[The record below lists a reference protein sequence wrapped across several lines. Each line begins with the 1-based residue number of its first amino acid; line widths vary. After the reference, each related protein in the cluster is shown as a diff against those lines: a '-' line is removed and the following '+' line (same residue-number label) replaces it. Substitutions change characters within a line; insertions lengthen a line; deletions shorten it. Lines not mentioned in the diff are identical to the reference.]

1 VKNSMQ
7 LLHRLPG
14 RVRVRIGK
22 GLGSAAR
29 IESNCR
35 RLPQV
40 YAANYTEQTGTLLL
54 YYNASF
60 SEYKVLLHVKE
71 ILSDYNRTA
80 DQLDCKKSETAALP
94 SKILKNI
101 LAITVYATEHFLIPT
116 RKTEQSVLRR
126 LISPTVLALLFASK
140 QIIRS
145 GVESITAT
153 RQVNATTLT
162 AVAILAA
169 AFKGKAGSALIIVT
183 LSNFGEMLTEY
194 TANKTRNYITS
205 MLKLDVPYVWR
216 VENDGNERRVHINT
230 LVPGDTIAV
239 FIGEKISV
247 DGIIVQGMGAVDESS
262 LTGEFMPREL
272 LKGSRVYAGS
282 ILKSGQIQIQADRVG
297 DDTAVTR
304 MIKLIELAQ
313 SRRAPIQ
320 SQADKMA
327 QSLVP
332 VSLAMAVVVYAL
344 TKDWSRVM
352 NMLFIDYA
360 CGLTL
365 STTTA
370 ISAAIGKA
378 AKHGILIKGGQYIE
392 LLSEVDTL
400 VFDKTGT
407 LTEGRPVIRNIY
419 NFNNYT
425 QEEIIRYAAS
435 AEEHSSHP
443 FADAFLQYAKEQ
455 KLSIPEH
462 GEVLNILGRGIQ
474 AEVDGSTVLVGND
487 LLMLEHQVELGL
499 RQTEDLQ
506 TAADEATIYVACN
519 GKLMGMIS
527 VHDPVRV
534 GMSRTINQLRRQGID
549 EIILLTGDKK
559 QTASHISSKLF
570 FDNYHA
576 ELLPEDKANLIK
588 SYRQAG
594 SRVMMVGDGINDA
607 PALAH
612 ADVGVTLGG
621 KRTDLAME
629 ASDVIIIG
637 DDPLQLPIMIRLSQQ
652 TMKTI
657 RQNFL
662 TTIMVNSIAM
672 MLGAMGSITP
682 VLAALIHNATTIGVV
697 LNSSKLIFIK
707 LPSNGNATL
716 RKRR

>member
-1 VKNSMQ
+1 VKNSLQ

-14 RVRVRIGK
+14 RMRVRLGK
-22 GLGSAAR
+22 GLGRAAL
-29 IESNCR
+29 IESKCR

-60 SEYKVLLHVKE
+60 PESKVLLWVRE
-71 ILSDYNRTA
+71 QFSDSKQIAERPDYRENGP
-80 DQLDCKKSETAALP
+80 AALP
-94 SKILKNI
+94 AEILKNI
-101 LAITVYATEHFLIPT
+101 LAVAVYAMEHLLTPA
-116 RKTEQSVLRR
+116 RNAEASVLRR

-140 QIIRS
+140 QVIRS
-145 GVESITAT
+145 GLDSLIVT
-153 RQVNATTLT
+153 RQVNAVTLT

-169 AFKGKAGSALIIVT
+169 AVKGKAGSALIIVT
-183 LSNFGEMLTEY
+183 LSNFGEMLTQY
-194 TANKTRNYITS
+194 TAKKTRNYITQ

-216 VENDGNERRVHINT
+216 VEKGGNERRVHISSI
-230 LVPGDTIAV
+230 VPGETIAV

-247 DGIIVQGMGAVDESS
+247 DGSVTHGLGAVDESS
-262 LTGEFMPREL
+262 LTGEFMPREVAR
-272 LKGSRVYAGS
+272 GSRVYAGS
-282 ILKSGQIQIQADRVG
+282 ILKSGQIQVQADRVG
-297 DDTAVTR
+297 DDTAITR
-304 MIKLIELAQ
+304 MIKLIEQAQ
-313 SRRAPIQ
+313 NRRAPIQ

-332 VSLAMAVVVYAL
+332 VSLAMAAAVYGL

-378 AKHGILIKGGQYIE
+378 AKQGILIKGGQFIE
-392 LLSEVDTL
+392 WLSEVDTL

-407 LTEGRPVIRNIY
+407 LTEGSPAIRNIY
-419 NFNNYT
+419 NFDRHT
-425 QEEIIRYAAS
+425 KEEVICYAAS

-443 FADAFLQYAKEQ
+443 FAGCILQYAREQ
-455 KLSIPEH
+455 RLSIPEH
-462 GEVLNILGRGIQ
+462 SKVLNILGRGIQ
-474 AEVDGSTVLVGND
+474 AEVEGASVLVGSD
-487 LLMLEHQVELGL
+487 LLMLENQVDLSVC
-499 RQTEDLQ
+499 QTEELK
-506 TAADEATIYVACN
+506 TAVDEAMIYIACN
-519 GKLMGMIS
+519 GKLMGVIS
-527 VHDPVRV
+527 VHDPVRA
-534 GMSRTINQLRRQGID
+534 GMNRAINQLRRQGVD

-559 QTASHISSKLF
+559 LIASHISHKLF
-570 FDNYHA
+570 LDNYYA

-588 SYRQAG
+588 WYRQGG

-607 PALAH
+607 PALAY

-621 KRTDLAME
+621 KRTDMAME

-637 DDPLQLPIMIRLSQQ
+637 DDPLQLPTLLKLAQQ

-672 MLGAMGSITP
+672 MLGAMGTITP
-682 VLAALIHNATTIGVV
+682 VQAALIHNATTIGVV
-697 LNSSKLIFIK
+697 ANSSKIIFVK
-707 LPSNGNATL
+707 LPGNGNSTL